1 MAIEIKEL
9 IIKVSVN
16 KSINNPTS
24 LKGAGLSSVEKKEL
38 IKECVEKVL
47 EKIDLKSIR

>member
-16 KSINNPTS
+16 KNIDSPSNT
-24 LKGAGLSSVEKKEL
+24 KGAGLSSIEKKEL
-38 IKECVEKVL
+38 IKECVEQVL

>member
-16 KSINNPTS
+16 KVINNSSET
-24 LKGAGLSSVEKKEL
+24 KGGKLSSIDKKEL
-38 IKECVEKVL
+38 IKECVEQVL
-47 EKIDLKSIR
+47 EKIDRKSIR